1 MPHSL
6 CFSVVVLCFG
16 EGLAKATANTV
27 DIAQNFGNT
36 INSVNT
42 GAYRSYAC
50 TVRQIEI
57 EVEIPGRIVSSTV
70 GDAMASGAI
79 LADGSSAR
87 TRHLLKTPY
96 EHMVN

>member
-6 CFSVVVLCFG
+6 CFSVVVVCFG

-27 DIAQNFGNT
+27 DIAQNFGKT

-42 GAYRSYAC
+42 GVYRSYAC
-50 TVRQIEI
+50 TVRQIEIEI

-70 GDAMASGAI
+70 GDTTASGAI
-79 LADGSSAR
+79 LADGSSPR
-87 TRHLLKTPY
+87 TPHLLKTP
-96 EHMVN
+96 